1 METMVLIQNTG
12 RGRIPL
18 HRSVRYVR
26 FTFQRLAGWLLAAV
40 VTTGMQLYFNR
51 SLTRIYG
58 WVLEGLLSWAGVPFE
73 QGTPDHLA
81 FISTPSWSVTTFN
94 PVAVLPV
101 ALAYCG
107 AGLFLAL
114 VVWRIPKLPFPLS
127 AWLSLLG
134 VLLLVCTL
142 VMSLM
147 PIPRFTPEV
156 FAGLWMKVTVATA
169 LLYPWLWAA
178 LLGILPLPIKR
189 VFAWGAGA
197 WVTFALWN
205 AVRLAAFLALARAA
219 GVLWLPLAFI
229 LGGTLMDCFVFIV
242 AFSRALEP
250 AGQEWEEPA

>member
-1 METMVLIQNTG
+1 MSLSQNTG

-26 FTFQRLAGWLLAAV
+26 FTFQRLAGWLVVAV
-40 VTTGMQLYFNR
+40 VTTGLQLYFNKGLIR
-51 SLTRIYG
+51 TYG
-58 WVLEGLLSWAGVPFE
+58 WVLEGLLTRAGVPFE
-73 QGTPDHLA
+73 QGTPDQLG
-81 FISTPSWSVTTFN
+81 FISIPSWSVTTFN
-94 PVAVLPV
+94 PVAVLPG
-101 ALAYCG
+101 ALAYLG

-114 VVWRIPKLPFPLS
+114 VVWRIPKIPFPVS
-127 AWLSLLG
+127 AWISLLG

-142 VMSLM
+142 VLSLL
-147 PIPRFTPEV
+147 PVPRFTPEV

-169 LLYPWLWAA
+169 LIYPWLWAC
-178 LLGILPLPIKR
+178 LVGVLPLPATR
-189 VFAWGAGA
+189 VFVWGAGA

-205 AVRLAAFLALARAA
+205 AIRLACFLALARTA

-229 LGGTLMDCFVFIV
+229 LGCTLMDCFVFII